1 MAQATKERLF
11 RSFKTLVEEN
21 PINKITISNIT
32 ERVGVNRHTFYYH
45 FRDEKDLMVWGITQ
59 NLDKAKADA
68 VKEGNWIDSLDKLL
82 MKAEEER
89 KFLLALFHSH
99 LKEGFCEI
107 IQTWSL
113 SIFDRIIRE
122 NSQGM
127 NIREQDLQFVIKLL
141 TYGLSGIVMDWLA
154 GGMMDSHRKICE
166 QVRTLIGDSFQGV
179 LKQFAR

>member
-11 RSFKTLVEEN
+11 RSFKSLVEEN
-21 PINKITISNIT
+21 HINKITISNIT

-68 VKEGNWIDSLDKLL
+68 IKEGNWIDSLDKIL

-107 IQTWSL
+107 IL
-113 SIFDRIIRE
+113 E
-122 NSQGM
+122 P
-127 NIREQDLQFVIKLL
+127 
-141 TYGLSGIVMDWLA
+141 
-154 GGMMDSHRKICE
+154 
-166 QVRTLIGDSFQGV
+166 
-179 LKQFAR
+179 

>member
-1 MAQATKERLF
+1 
-11 RSFKTLVEEN
+11 
-21 PINKITISNIT
+21 
-32 ERVGVNRHTFYYH
+32 
-45 FRDEKDLMVWGITQ
+45 
-59 NLDKAKADA
+59 
-68 VKEGNWIDSLDKLL
+68 
-82 MKAEEER
+82 MK
-89 KFLLALFHSH
+89 SS
-99 LKEGFCEI
+99 
-107 IQTWSL
+107 WSL

-154 GGMMDSHRKICE
+154 GGMMESHRKICE